1 MKEFFKGLVKD
12 RQSILKTALF
22 VAFILAETAIYIAFI
37 AIQVPTHAD
46 PIYLKYAGILLCV
59 AVSAASIYF
68 FRTDGI
74 TMTVA
79 LVFTAGLGFFFF
91 IFNKN

>member
-22 VAFILAETAIYIAFI
+22 GAFILAETAIYIAFI

-59 AVSAASIYF
+59 AVSASHSPTNMSQPKKKSSPI
-68 FRTDGI
+68 
-74 TMTVA
+74 
-79 LVFTAGLGFFFF
+79 
-91 IFNKN
+91 K